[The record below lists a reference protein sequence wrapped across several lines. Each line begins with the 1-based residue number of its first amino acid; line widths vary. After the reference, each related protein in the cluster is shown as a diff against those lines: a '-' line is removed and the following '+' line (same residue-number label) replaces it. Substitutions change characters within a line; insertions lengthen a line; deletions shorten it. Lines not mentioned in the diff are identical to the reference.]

1 MAINLY
7 NIKKWYKMLTG
18 KSVLHVNQDFGKQF
32 RVGILRGYFNNL
44 TEKVIKEPDLLTNSD
59 MPVVIAENGEKI
71 FFPVAI
77 FQYGLGAY
85 DLYLETGDRIY
96 LNKFEQCAQ
105 WAVQNQEDSGAWN
118 NFFFIYP
125 EHPYGAMCQGEG
137 ASLLVRA
144 YKEFDEKRYYD
155 AAVKALD
162 FLITPV
168 ELGGPSLI
176 KEDQVVLLEY
186 THRPAVLNGWIFA
199 LFGIYDFLLVEDN
212 IKYQEIFQKTVRT
225 LAENMTSFDGGYWSI
240 YDLDG
245 KIASGFYHNLH
256 IAQMHALFLITEND
270 IFSHYE
276 MKWKKQQESFWKSRR
291 AFIVKAFQKIL
302 EK

>member
-32 RVGILRGYFNNL
+32 RVGILSGYFNNL

-59 MPVVIAENGEKI
+59 VPVVIAENGEKI
-71 FFPVAI
+71 YFPVAI

-85 DLYLETGDRIY
+85 DLYLETGQRIY
-96 LNKFEQCAQ
+96 LNKFEQCVQ
-105 WAVQNQEDSGAWN
+105 WALENQEDSGAWH

-162 FLITPV
+162 FLIKPV
-168 ELGGPSLI
+168 ELGGTSLI
-176 KEDQVVLLEY
+176 NEDQVVLLEY

-199 LFGIYDFLLVEDN
+199 LFGLYDFLLVEDD
-212 IKYQEIFQKTVRT
+212 IKYQKFFNKTVRT
-225 LAENMTSFDGGYWSI
+225 LAENISLFDGGYWSI

-245 KIASGFYHNLH
+245 KISSGFYHNLH
-256 IAQMHALFLITEND
+256 IAQMHALFLVTEND
-270 IFSHYE
+270 IFYHYE
-276 MKWKKQQESFWKSRR
+276 MKWKKQQESFWNSKR
-291 AFIVKAFQKIL
+291 AFMVKVFQKIF
-302 EK
+302 ER